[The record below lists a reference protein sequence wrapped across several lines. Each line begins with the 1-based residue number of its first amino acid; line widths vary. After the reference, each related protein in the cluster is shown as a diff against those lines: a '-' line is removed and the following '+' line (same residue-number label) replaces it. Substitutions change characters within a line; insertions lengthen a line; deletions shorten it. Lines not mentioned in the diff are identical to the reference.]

1 VNPQELVT
9 RRLAPFEH
17 EVAMLRPGGPAL
29 DAHTH
34 LGLDEDGMTL
44 DLATLLEQMDAADV
58 EHAFTFPLH
67 DPERH
72 PAYRL
77 PNDRVL
83 AWAGESGG
91 RLIPFCRLDP
101 GDDPINEAERCLAAG
116 ARGIKLHPRAQAFDM
131 VHSGVVDIFAL
142 AEQAQVP
149 ILIHAGRGLPATFGP
164 ELVEIAQRHPGASLI
179 LAHLGVVDQ
188 GALVNGL
195 RDHPGVVYD
204 TSWFNPIDAYALL
217 SRVSAERLV
226 FGSDPPYGRPFN
238 GLLHVL
244 RLSATLAL
252 PAETVR
258 GIIGG
263 TATAMV
269 EGRPL
274 PPAGPPPAPAVV
286 RMDARLARLHSA
298 IVMAFGCAFV
308 APDQAKW
315 IVEGALAICRD
326 PDPGPAQAALERIA
340 PLLEGALVLFEAGE
354 RRPGLSLLVPALI
367 VSATEVPQRRPVE
380 VPQG

>member
-1 VNPQELVT
+1 MNPQELVNQ
-9 RRLAPFEH
+9 RLAPFEH

-44 DLATLLEQMDAADV
+44 DPGTLLEQMDVAGV

-72 PAYRL
+72 PAYSV

-83 AWAGESGG
+83 RWAAESDG
-91 RLIPFCRLDP
+91 RLLPFCRLDP
-101 GDDPINEAERCLAAG
+101 GDDPIGEAERCLAAG

-149 ILIHAGRGLPATFGP
+149 ILIHAGRGLPETFGP
-164 ELVEIAQRHPGASLI
+164 ELVEIAQRYPGASLI
-179 LAHLGVVDQ
+179 LAHMGVADQ
-188 GALVNGL
+188 GALAMGL

-204 TSWFNPIDAYALL
+204 SSWFNPIDAYALL
-217 SRVSAERLV
+217 SRVPAERLV
-226 FGSDPPYGRPFN
+226 FGSDPPYGRPFT
-238 GLLHVL
+238 GLLHIL
-244 RLSATLAL
+244 RLAASLGLA
-252 PAETVR
+252 ADTVR
-258 GIIGG
+258 GIMGG
-263 TATAMV
+263 TAAAML

-286 RMDARLARLHSA
+286 NIDSRLARVHSQ
-298 IVMAFGCAFV
+298 ILMAFGCAFV
-308 APDQAKW
+308 APDQARW
-315 IVEGALAICRD
+315 IVEGAMAVCRD
-326 PDPGPAQAALERIA
+326 PDPGPAQAALERMR

-367 VSATEVPQRRPVE
+367 VSATEVPQRLPAE
-380 VPQG
+380 VPQV